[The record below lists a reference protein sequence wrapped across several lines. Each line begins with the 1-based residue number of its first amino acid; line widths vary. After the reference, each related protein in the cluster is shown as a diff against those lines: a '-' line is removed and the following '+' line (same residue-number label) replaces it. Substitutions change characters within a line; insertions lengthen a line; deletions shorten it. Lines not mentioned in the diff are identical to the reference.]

1 MKRYAALRYLS
12 LPAAMG
18 LVFFLTFGGPGRFL
32 CKILA
37 LGISWWTGRF
47 SAVLVSL
54 SVSPPVRA
62 LVVDGICA
70 GVGSVLSFLPAIG
83 ILFFCLS
90 LLESSGFLNQSAR
103 WLDGPMSRIGLP
115 GSAVV
120 PLLTGFGCS
129 VPAILSAGQLQ
140 NPAQKIRAVF
150 LVPFFSCSARLP
162 IYSLIAGSL
171 FPGRSGLIIAG
182 LYLLGAGTGLLLAA
196 AVQAVF
202 PIAPALPPQAPIHGS
217 SASSAAPF
225 RIRLRR
231 PSLRQALAAA
241 WCEVKDFSRKAF
253 TVIFLGSMI
262 IWLLEHLD
270 ASLTLTQVPAESLLA
285 DLGRMAAPIFAPLGF
300 GDWRAVSAVLS
311 GLTAKEA
318 VVSTLT
324 VMLGEGAGRMDFAK
338 NLSSVFT
345 PASSVS
351 FFVFCLFY
359 TPCIAALA
367 AVRKELGG
375 MRWILA
381 MASFQCSLAWIMS
394 FLFFRVGI

>member
-1 MKRYAALRYLS
+1 MKRYAVLQYLS

-18 LVFFLTFGGPGRFL
+18 LVFFLTFGGSGRFL
-32 CKILA
+32 CKILS

-62 LVVDGICA
+62 LLVDGICA

-83 ILFFCLS
+83 TLFFCLS
-90 LLESSGFLNQSAR
+90 LLETSGFLDQSAR
-103 WLDGPMSRIGLP
+103 WLDRPMSRIGLP

-140 NPAQKIRAVF
+140 NPAQKLRAIF

-162 IYSLIAGSL
+162 IYSLIVGSL
-171 FPGRSGLIIAG
+171 FPTRSGLIIAG
-182 LYLLGAGTGLLLAA
+182 LYLLGAGTGLILAA

-202 PIAPALPPQAPIHGS
+202 PIALIPPQTPA
-217 SASSAAPF
+217 ASPAF
-225 RIRLRR
+225 RQ
-231 PSLRQALAAA
+231 PSLRKALAAA
-241 WCEVKDFSRKAF
+241 WAEVKDFSGKAF

-270 ASLTLTQVPAESLLA
+270 ASLTLTEVPAESLLA
-285 DLGRMAAPIFAPLGF
+285 DLGRMAAPLFAPLGF
-300 GDWRAVSAVLS
+300 GDWRAVSAILS

-324 VMLGEGAGRMDFAK
+324 VMLGVSAGRMDFAK
-338 NLSSVFT
+338 SLSSVFP
-345 PASSVS
+345 PASAIS
-351 FFVFCLFY
+351 FLVFCLLY

-375 MRWILA
+375 LRWVLA
-381 MASFQCSLAWIMS
+381 MVVFQCSFAWILS

>member
-1 MKRYAALRYLS
+1 MKRYAVLQYLS

-18 LVFFLTFGGPGRFL
+18 LVFFLTFGGSGRFL
-32 CKILA
+32 CKILS

-62 LVVDGICA
+62 LLVDGICA

-83 ILFFCLS
+83 TLFFCLS
-90 LLESSGFLNQSAR
+90 LLETSGFLDQSAR
-103 WLDGPMSRIGLP
+103 WLDRPMSRIGLP

-140 NPAQKIRAVF
+140 NPAQKLRAIF

-182 LYLLGAGTGLLLAA
+182 LYLLGAGTGLILAA

-202 PIAPALPPQAPIHGS
+202 PITLIPPQTPA
-217 SASSAAPF
+217 ASPAF
-225 RIRLRR
+225 RQ
-231 PSLRQALAAA
+231 PSLRKALAAA
-241 WCEVKDFSRKAF
+241 WAEVKDFSRKAF

-270 ASLTLTQVPAESLLA
+270 ASLTLTEVPAESLLA
-285 DLGRMAAPIFAPLGF
+285 DLGRMAAPLFAPLGF
-300 GDWRAVSAVLS
+300 GDWRAVSAILS

-324 VMLGEGAGRMDFAK
+324 VMLGVSAGRMDFAK
-338 NLSSVFT
+338 SLSSVFP
-345 PASSVS
+345 PASAIS
-351 FFVFCLFY
+351 FLVFCLLY

-375 MRWILA
+375 LRWVLA
-381 MASFQCSLAWIMS
+381 MVVFQCSFAWILS

>member
-32 CKILA
+32 CKILS

-54 SVSPPVRA
+54 SVSPPVQA
-62 LVVDGICA
+62 LVVDGICT

-83 ILFFCLS
+83 MLFFCLS
-90 LLESSGFLNQSAR
+90 LLESSGFLDQSAR
-103 WLDGPMSRIGLP
+103 WLDGPMSHIGLP

-140 NPAQKIRAVF
+140 NPSQKLRAVF

-171 FPGRSGLIIAG
+171 FPGRGGRIIAG

-196 AVQAVF
+196 AVQAIF
-202 PIAPALPPQAPIHGS
+202 PIAPFLPPQAP
-217 SASSAAPF
+217 AAAPAF
-225 RIRLRR
+225 RR
-231 PSLRQALAAA
+231 PSLQQALAAA
-241 WCEVKDFSRKAF
+241 WTEIKDFSRKAF

-270 ASLTLTQVPAESLLA
+270 ASLTLTDVPAESLLA
-285 DLGRMAAPIFAPLGF
+285 DLGRMAAPLFAPLGF

-324 VMLGEGAGRMDFAK
+324 VMLGEGAGRMDFAE
-338 NLSSVFT
+338 NLSFVFT
-345 PASSVS
+345 PASAIS
-351 FFVFCLFY
+351 FLIFCLFY

-375 MRWILA
+375 LRWVLA
-381 MASFQCSLAWIMS
+381 MASFQCSFAWILS

>member
-32 CKILA
+32 CKILS

-62 LVVDGICA
+62 LLVDGICA

-83 ILFFCLS
+83 TLFFCLS
-90 LLESSGFLNQSAR
+90 LLETSGFLDQSAR
-103 WLDGPMSRIGLP
+103 WLDRPMSRIGLP

-140 NPAQKIRAVF
+140 NPAQKLRAIF

-171 FPGRSGLIIAG
+171 FPTRSGLIIAG

-202 PIAPALPPQAPIHGS
+202 PIALIPPQTPA
-217 SASSAAPF
+217 ASPAF
-225 RIRLRR
+225 RQ
-231 PSLRQALAAA
+231 PSLRKALAAA
-241 WCEVKDFSRKAF
+241 WAEVKDFSRKAF

-270 ASLTLTQVPAESLLA
+270 ASLTLTEVPAESLLA
-285 DLGRMAAPIFAPLGF
+285 DLGRMAAPLFAPLGF
-300 GDWRAVSAVLS
+300 GDWRAVSAILS

-324 VMLGEGAGRMDFAK
+324 VMLGESTGRMDFAK
-338 NLSSVFT
+338 SLASVFT
-345 PASSVS
+345 PASSGS
-351 FFVFCLFY
+351 FLVFCLFY

>member
-32 CKILA
+32 CKILS

-62 LVVDGICA
+62 LLVDGICA

-83 ILFFCLS
+83 TLFFCLS
-90 LLESSGFLNQSAR
+90 LLETSGFLDQSAR
-103 WLDGPMSRIGLP
+103 WLDRPMSRIGLP

-140 NPAQKIRAVF
+140 NPAQKLRAIF

-171 FPGRSGLIIAG
+171 FPTRSGLIIAG
-182 LYLLGAGTGLLLAA
+182 LYLLGAGTGLILAA

-202 PIAPALPPQAPIHGS
+202 PIALIPPQTPA
-217 SASSAAPF
+217 ASPAF
-225 RIRLRR
+225 RQ
-231 PSLRQALAAA
+231 PSLRKALAAA
-241 WCEVKDFSRKAF
+241 WAEVKDFSRKAF

-270 ASLTLTQVPAESLLA
+270 ASLTLTEVPAESLLA
-285 DLGRMAAPIFAPLGF
+285 DLGRMAAPLFAPLGF
-300 GDWRAVSAVLS
+300 GDWRAVSAILS

-324 VMLGEGAGRMDFAK
+324 VMLEVSAGRMDFAK
-338 NLSSVFT
+338 SLSSVFP
-345 PASSVS
+345 PASAIS
-351 FFVFCLFY
+351 FLVFCLLY

-375 MRWILA
+375 LRWVLA
-381 MASFQCSLAWIMS
+381 MVVFQCSFAWILS

>member
-12 LPAAMG
+12 RPAAMG

-32 CKILA
+32 CKILS

-62 LVVDGICA
+62 LLVDGICA

-83 ILFFCLS
+83 TLFFCLS
-90 LLESSGFLNQSAR
+90 LLETSGFLDQSAR
-103 WLDGPMSRIGLP
+103 WLDRPMSRIGLP

-140 NPAQKIRAVF
+140 NPAQKLRAIF

-171 FPGRSGLIIAG
+171 FPTRSGLIIAG

-202 PIAPALPPQAPIHGS
+202 PIALIPPQTPA
-217 SASSAAPF
+217 ASPAF
-225 RIRLRR
+225 RQ
-231 PSLRQALAAA
+231 PSLRKALAAA
-241 WCEVKDFSRKAF
+241 WAEVKDFSRKAF

-270 ASLTLTQVPAESLLA
+270 ASLTLTEVPAESLLA
-285 DLGRMAAPIFAPLGF
+285 DLGRMAAPLFAPLGF
-300 GDWRAVSAVLS
+300 GDWRAVSAILS

-324 VMLGEGAGRMDFAK
+324 VMLGVSAGRMDFAK
-338 NLSSVFT
+338 SLSSVFP
-345 PASSVS
+345 PASAIS
-351 FFVFCLFY
+351 FLVFCLLY

-375 MRWILA
+375 LRWVLA
-381 MASFQCSLAWIMS
+381 IVVFQCSFAWILS

>member
-32 CKILA
+32 CKILS

-62 LVVDGICA
+62 LLVDGICA

-83 ILFFCLS
+83 TLFFCLS
-90 LLESSGFLNQSAR
+90 LLETSGFLDQSAR
-103 WLDGPMSRIGLP
+103 WLDRPMSRIGLP

-140 NPAQKIRAVF
+140 NPAQKLRAIF

-171 FPGRSGLIIAG
+171 FPTRSGLIIAG
-182 LYLLGAGTGLLLAA
+182 LYLLGAGTGLILAA

-202 PIAPALPPQAPIHGS
+202 PIALIPPQTPA
-217 SASSAAPF
+217 AAPAF
-225 RIRLRR
+225 RR
-231 PSLRQALAAA
+231 PSLKQALAAA
-241 WCEVKDFSRKAF
+241 WTEIKDFSRKAF

-270 ASLTLTQVPAESLLA
+270 ASLTLTEVPAESLLA
-285 DLGRMAAPIFAPLGF
+285 DLGRMAAPLFAPLGF
-300 GDWRAVSAVLS
+300 GDWRAVSAILS

-324 VMLGEGAGRMDFAK
+324 VMLGVSAGRMDFAK
-338 NLSSVFT
+338 SLSSVFP
-345 PASSVS
+345 PASAIS
-351 FFVFCLFY
+351 FLVFCLLY

-375 MRWILA
+375 LRWVLA
-381 MASFQCSLAWIMS
+381 IVVFQCSFAWILS

>member
-32 CKILA
+32 CKILS

-54 SVSPPVRA
+54 SVSPPLRA
-62 LVVDGICA
+62 LLVDGICA

-90 LLESSGFLNQSAR
+90 LLESSGFLNQSAQ

-171 FPGRSGLIIAG
+171 FPGDSGFIIAG
-182 LYLLGAGTGLLLAA
+182 LYLLGAGTGLILAA
-196 AVQAVF
+196 CAQKIWPIPPVLPLQAYD
-202 PIAPALPPQAPIHGS
+202 AGPAFQP
-217 SASSAAPF
+217 
-225 RIRLRR
+225 

-241 WCEVKDFSRKAF
+241 WSEVKDFSRKAF

-270 ASLTLTQVPAESLLA
+270 AGLTLTEIPSESLLA
-285 DLGRMAAPIFAPLGF
+285 DLGRMAAPLFAPLGF
-300 GDWRAVSAVLS
+300 GNWRAVSAVLS

-324 VMLGEGAGRMDFAK
+324 VMLGEGAGKMDFVK
-338 NLSSVFT
+338 SLSSVFT
-345 PASSVS
+345 PASAGS
-351 FFVFCLFY
+351 FLVFCLFY

-375 MRWILA
+375 LRWVLA
-381 MASFQCSLAWIMS
+381 MVVFQCNLAWILS

>member
-1 MKRYAALRYLS
+1 MKRYAALQYLS

-18 LVFFLTFGGPGRFL
+18 LVFFLTFGGSGRFL
-32 CKILA
+32 CKILS

-47 SAVLVSL
+47 STVLVSL
-54 SVSPPVRA
+54 SVSPPLRA
-62 LVVDGICA
+62 LLVDGICA

-90 LLESSGFLNQSAR
+90 LLESSGFLNQSAQ

-171 FPGRSGLIIAG
+171 FPGDSGFIIAG
-182 LYLLGAGTGLLLAA
+182 LYLLGAGTGLILAA

-202 PIAPALPPQAPIHGS
+202 PIALIPPQTPA
-217 SASSAAPF
+217 ASPAF
-225 RIRLRR
+225 RQ
-231 PSLRQALAAA
+231 PSLRKALAAA
-241 WCEVKDFSRKAF
+241 WAEVKDFSRKAF

-270 ASLTLTQVPAESLLA
+270 ASLTLTEVPAESLLA
-285 DLGRMAAPIFAPLGF
+285 DLGRMAAPLFAPLGF
-300 GDWRAVSAVLS
+300 GDWRAVSAILS

-324 VMLGEGAGRMDFAK
+324 VMLGVSDGRMDFAK
-338 NLSSVFT
+338 SLASVFT
-345 PASSVS
+345 PASSGS
-351 FFVFCLFY
+351 FLVFCLFY

>member
-32 CKILA
+32 CKILS

-62 LVVDGICA
+62 LLVDGICA

-83 ILFFCLS
+83 MLFFCLS
-90 LLESSGFLNQSAR
+90 LLETSGFLDQSAR
-103 WLDGPMSRIGLP
+103 WLDRPMSRIGLS

-140 NPAQKIRAVF
+140 NPAQKLRAVF

-171 FPGRSGLIIAG
+171 FPTRSGLIIAG

-202 PIAPALPPQAPIHGS
+202 PIALLPPQAPA
-217 SASSAAPF
+217 ASPAF
-225 RIRLRR
+225 RQ
-231 PSLRQALAAA
+231 PSLRKALAAA
-241 WCEVKDFSRKAF
+241 WAEVKDFSRKAF

-270 ASLTLTQVPAESLLA
+270 ASLILTEVPAESLLA
-285 DLGRMAAPIFAPLGF
+285 DLGRMAAPLFAPLGF
-300 GDWRAVSAVLS
+300 GDWRAVSAILS

-324 VMLGEGAGRMDFAK
+324 VMLGESTGRMDFAK
-338 NLSSVFT
+338 SLSSVFP
-345 PASSVS
+345 PASAIS
-351 FFVFCLFY
+351 FLVFCLLY

-375 MRWILA
+375 LRWVLA
-381 MASFQCSLAWIMS
+381 MVVFQCSFAWILS

>member
-32 CKILA
+32 CKILS

-83 ILFFCLS
+83 MLFFCLS

-140 NPAQKIRAVF
+140 NPAQKLRAVF

-171 FPGRSGLIIAG
+171 FPGRSGRIIAG

-196 AVQAVF
+196 AAQAVF
-202 PIAPALPPQAPIHGS
+202 PIALMPPQALVPGCS
-217 SASSAAPF
+217 TSSAAPSH
-225 RIRLRR
+225 IHLRR

-241 WCEVKDFSRKAF
+241 WTEVKDFSRKAF

-270 ASLTLTQVPAESLLA
+270 ASLTLTEVPAESLLA
-285 DLGRMAAPIFAPLGF
+285 DLGRMAAPLFAPLGF

-324 VMLGEGAGRMDFAK
+324 VMLGEDAGRVDFAK
-338 NLSSVFT
+338 NLSSVFS
-345 PASSVS
+345 PASAFS
-351 FFVFCLFY
+351 FLVFCLFY

-375 MRWILA
+375 MRWVLA
-381 MASFQCSLAWIMS
+381 MASFQCSFAWIMS
-394 FLFFRVGI
+394 FLFFRIGI

>member
-32 CKILA
+32 CKILS

-62 LVVDGICA
+62 LLVDGICA

-83 ILFFCLS
+83 TLFFCLS
-90 LLESSGFLNQSAR
+90 LLETSGFLDQSAR
-103 WLDGPMSRIGLP
+103 WLDRPMSRIGLP

-140 NPAQKIRAVF
+140 NPAQKLRAIF

-171 FPGRSGLIIAG
+171 FPTRSGLIIAG

-202 PIAPALPPQAPIHGS
+202 PIALIPPQTPA
-217 SASSAAPF
+217 ASPAF
-225 RIRLRR
+225 RQ
-231 PSLRQALAAA
+231 PSLRKALAAA
-241 WCEVKDFSRKAF
+241 WAEVKDFSRKAF

-270 ASLTLTQVPAESLLA
+270 ASLTLTEVPAESLLA
-285 DLGRMAAPIFAPLGF
+285 DLGRMAAPLFAPLGF
-300 GDWRAVSAVLS
+300 GDWRAVSAILS

-324 VMLGEGAGRMDFAK
+324 VMLGVSAGRMDFAK
-338 NLSSVFT
+338 SLSSVFP
-345 PASSVS
+345 PASAIS
-351 FFVFCLFY
+351 FLVFCLLY

-375 MRWILA
+375 LRWVLA
-381 MASFQCSLAWIMS
+381 IVVFQCSFAWILS

>member
-1 MKRYAALRYLS
+1 MKRYAALQYLS

-18 LVFFLTFGGPGRFL
+18 LVFFLTFGGSGRFL
-32 CKILA
+32 CKILS

-62 LVVDGICA
+62 LLVDGICA

-83 ILFFCLS
+83 TLFFCLS
-90 LLESSGFLNQSAR
+90 LLETSGFLDQSAR
-103 WLDGPMSRIGLP
+103 WLDRPMSRIGLP

-140 NPAQKIRAVF
+140 NPAQKLRAIF

-171 FPGRSGLIIAG
+171 FPTRSGLIIAG

-196 AVQAVF
+196 CVQRVW
-202 PIAPALPPQAPIHGS
+202 PIALVLPLQTFD
-217 SASSAAPF
+217 AAPAF
-225 RIRLRR
+225 RR
-231 PSLRQALAAA
+231 PSLKQALAAA
-241 WCEVKDFSRKAF
+241 WTEIKDFSRKAF

-270 ASLTLTQVPAESLLA
+270 ASLTLTEVPAESLLA
-285 DLGRMAAPIFAPLGF
+285 DLGRMAAPLFAPLGF
-300 GDWRAVSAVLS
+300 GDWRAVSAILS

-324 VMLGEGAGRMDFAK
+324 VMLGVSAGRMDFAK
-338 NLSSVFT
+338 SLSSIFP
-345 PASSVS
+345 PASAIS
-351 FFVFCLFY
+351 FLVFCLLY

-375 MRWILA
+375 LRWVLA
-381 MASFQCSLAWIMS
+381 MVVFQCSFAWILS

>member
-32 CKILA
+32 CKILS

-62 LVVDGICA
+62 LAVDGICA

-83 ILFFCLS
+83 MLFFCLS
-90 LLESSGFLNQSAR
+90 LLETSGFLDQSAR
-103 WLDGPMSRIGLP
+103 WLDRPMSRIGLP

-140 NPAQKIRAVF
+140 NPAQKLRAIF

-171 FPGRSGLIIAG
+171 FPTRSGLIIAG
-182 LYLLGAGTGLLLAA
+182 LYLLGAGTGLILAA

-202 PIAPALPPQAPIHGS
+202 PIALIPPQTPA
-217 SASSAAPF
+217 ASPAF
-225 RIRLRR
+225 RQ
-231 PSLRQALAAA
+231 PSLRKALAAA
-241 WCEVKDFSRKAF
+241 WAEVKDFSRKAF

-270 ASLTLTQVPAESLLA
+270 ASLTLTEVPAESLLA
-285 DLGRMAAPIFAPLGF
+285 DLGRMAAPLFAPLGF
-300 GDWRAVSAVLS
+300 GDWRAVSAILY

-324 VMLGEGAGRMDFAK
+324 VMLGVSAGRMDFAK
-338 NLSSVFT
+338 SLSSVFP
-345 PASSVS
+345 PASAIS
-351 FFVFCLFY
+351 FLVFCLLY

-375 MRWILA
+375 LRWVLA
-381 MASFQCSLAWIMS
+381 MVVFQCSFAWILS

>member
-18 LVFFLTFGGPGRFL
+18 LVFFLTFGGSGRFL
-32 CKILA
+32 CKILS

-62 LVVDGICA
+62 LLVDGICA

-83 ILFFCLS
+83 TLFFCLS
-90 LLESSGFLNQSAR
+90 LLETSGFLDQSAR
-103 WLDGPMSRIGLP
+103 WLDRPMSRIGLP

-140 NPAQKIRAVF
+140 NPAQKLRAIF

-171 FPGRSGLIIAG
+171 FPTRSGLIIAG
-182 LYLLGAGTGLLLAA
+182 LYLLGAGTGLILAA

-202 PIAPALPPQAPIHGS
+202 PIALIPPQTPA
-217 SASSAAPF
+217 ASPAF
-225 RIRLRR
+225 RQ
-231 PSLRQALAAA
+231 PSLRKALAAA
-241 WCEVKDFSRKAF
+241 WAEVKDFSRKAF

-270 ASLTLTQVPAESLLA
+270 ASLTLTEVPAESLLA
-285 DLGRMAAPIFAPLGF
+285 DLGRMAAPLFAPLGF
-300 GDWRAVSAVLS
+300 GDWRAVSAILS

-324 VMLGEGAGRMDFAK
+324 VMLGVSAGRMDFAK
-338 NLSSVFT
+338 SLSSVFP
-345 PASSVS
+345 PASAIS
-351 FFVFCLFY
+351 FLVFCLLY

-375 MRWILA
+375 LRWVLA
-381 MASFQCSLAWIMS
+381 MVVFQCSFAWILS

>member
-18 LVFFLTFGGPGRFL
+18 LVFFLTFGGSGRFL
-32 CKILA
+32 CKILS

-62 LVVDGICA
+62 LLVDGICA

-83 ILFFCLS
+83 TLFFCLS
-90 LLESSGFLNQSAR
+90 LLETSGFLDQSAR
-103 WLDGPMSRIGLP
+103 WLDRPMSRIGLP

-140 NPAQKIRAVF
+140 NPAQKLRAIF

-171 FPGRSGLIIAG
+171 FPTRSGLIIAG
-182 LYLLGAGTGLLLAA
+182 LYLLGAGTGLILAA

-202 PIAPALPPQAPIHGS
+202 PIALIPPQTPA
-217 SASSAAPF
+217 ASPAF
-225 RIRLRR
+225 RQ
-231 PSLRQALAAA
+231 PSLRKALAAA
-241 WCEVKDFSRKAF
+241 WAEVKDFSRKAF

-270 ASLTLTQVPAESLLA
+270 ASLTLTEVPAESLLA
-285 DLGRMAAPIFAPLGF
+285 DLGRMAAPLFAPLGF
-300 GDWRAVSAVLS
+300 GDWRAVSAILS

-324 VMLGEGAGRMDFAK
+324 VMLGVSAGRMDFAK
-338 NLSSVFT
+338 SLSSVFP
-345 PASSVS
+345 PASAIS
-351 FFVFCLFY
+351 FLVFCLLY

-375 MRWILA
+375 LRWVLA
-381 MASFQCSLAWIMS
+381 MASFQCSFAWILS

>member
-1 MKRYAALRYLS
+1 MKRYAALQYLS

-32 CKILA
+32 CKILS

-62 LVVDGICA
+62 LAVDGICA

-83 ILFFCLS
+83 MLFFCLS
-90 LLESSGFLNQSAR
+90 LLETSGFLDQSAR
-103 WLDGPMSRIGLP
+103 WLDRPMSRIGLP

-140 NPAQKIRAVF
+140 NPAQKLRAIF

-171 FPGRSGLIIAG
+171 FPTRSGLIIAG
-182 LYLLGAGTGLLLAA
+182 LYLLGAGTGLLLAVC
-196 AVQAVF
+196 VQRVW
-202 PIAPALPPQAPIHGS
+202 PIALVPPLQTFD
-217 SASSAAPF
+217 AAPAF
-225 RIRLRR
+225 RR
-231 PSLRQALAAA
+231 PSLKQALAAA
-241 WCEVKDFSRKAF
+241 WTEIKDFSRKAF

-270 ASLTLTQVPAESLLA
+270 AGLSLTDVPSDSLLA
-285 DLGRMAAPIFAPLGF
+285 DLGRMAAPLFAPLGF
-300 GDWRAVSAVLS
+300 GDWRAVSAILS

-324 VMLGEGAGRMDFAK
+324 VMLGESTGRMDFAK
-338 NLSSVFT
+338 SLSSVFP
-345 PASSVS
+345 PASAIS
-351 FFVFCLFY
+351 FLVFCLLY

-375 MRWILA
+375 LRWVLA
-381 MASFQCSLAWIMS
+381 MASFQCSFAWILS